1 MGNTYYTTKAGGVVH
16 RPDGRVYCTYYSCA
30 GTIMAGGVLLLTDGR
45 VYGSCAGTQAGGV
58 VLLADGSVDDS
69 CAGTVLWQEMGT
81 LT

>member
-1 MGNTYYTTKAGGVVH
+1 
-16 RPDGRVYCTYYSCA
+16 
-30 GTIMAGGVLLLTDGR
+30 MAGGVLLLTDGR

-58 VLLADGSVDDS
+58 VLLTDGSVDDS